1 MNARLS
7 SLLVAGGVILTAIP
21 SGSLV
26 AATPER
32 EASIPASTLQGVALE
47 SVSGTVLNLTIPHF
61 SGQPRLQVL
70 SSPNRVVLDLPG
82 VLRGTQV
89 TKKDIAAFCQGVIQK
104 SRIAQFA
111 TAPLP
116 ITRIVLEV
124 SAGTQVAVST
134 HEAGVKIAL
143 ESGTGLVQARLIPA
157 LPVFAPKATSVETEV
172 ILAKAEPV
180 ALREPVQ
187 QAHESE
193 PLRAIPS
200 LGMPF
205 QSLPRLAV
213 SALLPTTPGM
223 AQDKVA
229 TPQSVAPREDSR
241 SGRTLG
247 DLQTRYTGSKMSIDV
262 KSTDIRD
269 FLLIIAEHAKL
280 NLVADQDVQ
289 GNFGFRFVDTPWDQV
304 LDVITKHAG
313 LGKEISNGVIRIA
326 KVEKLQKEEEDR
338 KRLDDAKALAGDVQ
352 TISRPLSFAKVAD
365 AKTILEK
372 VITKRGGIITD
383 DRTNTLIIT
392 DLPRNINLID
402 DLIAQLDVQIQQV
415 QIEARVIEASKDFE
429 QAFGVKWPTSSSG
442 DANLTVGGNS
452 ASWGSFGGPS
462 WNSVNSQPTRD
473 TSGNITGT
481 DGRLYGSGAATGAYG
496 VNTGIADPAG
506 QFWVSFL
513 SNRFS
518 VNVILQALEK
528 EGKVKI
534 VSSPKIVTQN
544 NKKARIL
551 AGEKIPYPT
560 QQGGAAGGAITVA
573 FIEAN
578 LELNV
583 TPQIT
588 NDGTII
594 MDIQVEKSEADFSRT
609 VQGSPTILRK
619 AIETQV
625 LVKDGGTAVLGGVY
639 TTKSNAGVTGV
650 PFLSKIP
657 VLGMLFRSKIEKES
671 NAELLVFITP
681 RILKS

>member
-21 SGSLV
+21 SGSLM
-26 AATPER
+26 ATTPER
-32 EASIPASTLQGVALE
+32 EASIPASTLQGASLE
-47 SVSGTVLNLTIPHF
+47 SGGGTVLNLSIPNF
-61 SGQPRLQVL
+61 LGQPRLQVL

-82 VLRGTQV
+82 VMRGTQV

-111 TAPLP
+111 TEPMP

-124 SAGTQVAVST
+124 SGGTQVAVST
-134 HEAGVKIAL
+134 HEGGVKVAL
-143 ESGTGLVQARLIPA
+143 EAGTGAIHARLAPA
-157 LPVFAPKATSVETEV
+157 LPTLAPKTAPTETEMV
-172 ILAKAEPV
+172 LAKAEPAV
-180 ALREPVQ
+180 LAPKSNELLQ
-187 QAHESE
+187 
-193 PLRAIPS
+193 PLPS

-205 QSLPRLAV
+205 QALPRLAV
-213 SALLPTTPGM
+213 SALLPTAPGL
-223 AQDKVA
+223 AQDKA
-229 TPQSVAPREDSR
+229 ASPQSTTTRDDSR
-241 SGRTLG
+241 AGRTLG
-247 DLQTRYTGSKMSIDV
+247 DTQTRYTGSKMSIDV

-269 FLLIIAEHAKL
+269 FLLIIADHAKL

-289 GNFGFRFVDTPWDQV
+289 GNFTFRFVDTPWDQV

-338 KRLDDAKALAGDVQ
+338 KRLDDAKALSGEVQ

-365 AKTILEK
+365 AKAILEK
-372 VITKRGGIITD
+372 VITKRGSIITD

-392 DLPRNINLID
+392 DLPRNIYLVD

-429 QAFGVKWPTSSSG
+429 QAFGVKWPTSNNG
-442 DANLTVGGNS
+442 DAKLSLNGKDAPWATVGGT
-452 ASWGSFGGPS
+452 GPA
-462 WNSVNSQPTRD
+462 WN
-473 TSGNITGT
+473 
-481 DGRLYGSGAATGAYG
+481 GSGGFNRTASNQAATTAWTLGKPG
-496 VNTGIADPAG
+496 VTDLPAPAG
-506 QFWVSFL
+506 EFWVSFL

-639 TTKSNAGVTGV
+639 TTKTNSGVTGV

-657 VLGMLFRSKIEKES
+657 VLGMLFRSKSEKES

>member
-7 SLLVAGGVILTAIP
+7 SLLVAGGVVLTAIP
-21 SGSLV
+21 CGSLM
-26 AATPER
+26 ATTPER
-32 EASIPASTLQGVALE
+32 EASIPASTLQGAALE
-47 SVSGTVLNLTIPHF
+47 SGSGTVLNLSIPNF
-61 SGQPRLQVL
+61 AGQPRLQVL

-89 TKKDIAAFCQGVIQK
+89 TKKEIAALCQGAIQK

-111 TAPLP
+111 TSPLP
-116 ITRIVLEV
+116 VTRLVLEV
-124 SAGTQVAVST
+124 ASGTQVAVSSY
-134 HEAGVKIAL
+134 EGGVRVSL
-143 ESGTGLVQARLIPA
+143 ETGTGAVQAKLVPA
-157 LPVFAPKATSVETEV
+157 NPTLAPKASPVETEV
-172 ILAKAEPV
+172 VLAKAEPV
-180 ALREPVQ
+180 GELERVQ
-187 QAHESE
+187 QARTAE
-193 PLRAIPS
+193 PLQAIPA

-205 QSLPRLAV
+205 QTLPRLAV
-213 SALLPTTPGM
+213 SSLLPTTPGVAQEKM
-223 AQDKVA
+223 AS
-229 TPQSVAPREDSR
+229 PQAAPSREDSR

-365 AKTILEK
+365 AKAILEK

-383 DRTNTLIIT
+383 ERTNTLIIT
-392 DLPRNINLID
+392 DLPRNIYLID

-429 QAFGVKWPTSSSG
+429 QAFGVKWPSSNSG
-442 DANLTVGGNS
+442 DAKLSVGGSDAPWGTVGGT
-452 ASWGSFGGPS
+452 GPS
-462 WNSVNSQPTRD
+462 WNS
-473 TSGNITGT
+473 SGGFRRTV
-481 DGRLYGSGAATGAYG
+481 SGQAATTAWTE
-496 VNTGIADPAG
+496 NTPIPDPAG

-518 VNVILQALEK
+518 VNVILQAMEK

-639 TTKSNAGVTGV
+639 TTKSSAGVTGV

-657 VLGMLFRSKIEKES
+657 VLGMLFRSKVDKES

>member
-7 SLLVAGGVILTAIP
+7 SLLVAGGVVLTVIP
-21 SGSLV
+21 CGSLL
-26 AATPER
+26 ATTPER
-32 EASIPASTLQGVALE
+32 EASIPASTLQGAALE
-47 SVSGTVLNLTIPHF
+47 SGSGTILNLSIPHF
-61 SGQPRLQVL
+61 AGQPRLQVL

-89 TKKDIAAFCQGVIQK
+89 TKKEIAAFCQGAIQK

-111 TAPLP
+111 TSPLP
-116 ITRIVLEV
+116 VTRLVLEV
-124 SAGTQVAVST
+124 ASGTQVEVSSYEGGVRVFL
-134 HEAGVKIAL
+134 EAG
-143 ESGTGLVQARLIPA
+143 SGAIQAKLV
-157 LPVFAPKATSVETEV
+157 PVNPSLAPQSAPIETEV
-172 ILAKAEPV
+172 VLAKTEPV
-180 ALREPVQ
+180 VEAERVQ
-187 QAHESE
+187 QARTAE
-193 PLRAIPS
+193 PLQAIPT

-205 QSLPRLAV
+205 QTLPRLAV
-213 SALLPTTPGM
+213 SSLLPTTPGM
-223 AQDKVA
+223 AQDKMASPQA
-229 TPQSVAPREDSR
+229 TSGREDSR

-365 AKTILEK
+365 AKAILEK

-383 DRTNTLIIT
+383 ERTNTLIIT
-392 DLPRNINLID
+392 DLPRNIYLID

-429 QAFGVKWPTSSSG
+429 QAFGVKWPSSNSG
-442 DANLTVGGNS
+442 DAKLSVGGS
-452 ASWGSFGGPS
+452 DAPWGTIGGTGPS
-462 WNSVNSQPTRD
+462 WNS
-473 TSGNITGT
+473 SGGFRRTA
-481 DGRLYGSGAATGAYG
+481 SGQGATTAWTE
-496 VNTGIADPAG
+496 NTPIPGPAG

-518 VNVILQALEK
+518 VNVILQAMEK

-657 VLGMLFRSKIEKES
+657 VLGMLFRSKIDKES

>member
-21 SGSLV
+21 SGSLM
-26 AATPER
+26 ATTPER
-32 EASIPASTLQGVALE
+32 EASIPASTLQGAALE
-47 SVSGTVLNLTIPHF
+47 SGSGTVLNLSIPNF
-61 SGQPRLQVL
+61 AGQPRLQVL

-89 TKKDIAAFCQGVIQK
+89 TKKEIAAFCQGAIQK

-111 TAPLP
+111 TSPLP
-116 ITRIVLEV
+116 VTRLVLEV
-124 SAGTQVAVST
+124 ASGTQVAVSSY
-134 HEAGVKIAL
+134 EGGVRVSL
-143 ESGTGLVQARLIPA
+143 ETGTGAVQARLIPA
-157 LPVFAPKATSVETEV
+157 NPTLAPKASPVETEV
-172 ILAKAEPV
+172 VLAKAEPV
-180 ALREPVQ
+180 GELERVQ
-187 QAHESE
+187 QARTAE
-193 PLRAIPS
+193 PLQAIPA

-205 QSLPRLAV
+205 QTLPRLAV
-213 SALLPTTPGM
+213 SSLLPTTPGM
-223 AQDKVA
+223 AQEKMASPQA
-229 TPQSVAPREDSR
+229 TPGREDSR

-365 AKTILEK
+365 AKAILEK

-383 DRTNTLIIT
+383 ERTNTLIIT
-392 DLPRNINLID
+392 DLPRNIYLID

-429 QAFGVKWPTSSSG
+429 QAFGVKWPSSNSG
-442 DANLTVGGNS
+442 DAKLSVGGNDAAWGTVGGT
-452 ASWGSFGGPS
+452 GPS
-462 WNSVNSQPTRD
+462 WNS
-473 TSGNITGT
+473 SGGFRRTASNQ
-481 DGRLYGSGAATGAYG
+481 AATTAWTE
-496 VNTGIADPAG
+496 NTPIPDPAG

-518 VNVILQALEK
+518 VNVILQAMEK

-639 TTKSNAGVTGV
+639 TTKSSAGVTGV

-657 VLGMLFRSKIEKES
+657 VLGMLFRSKVDKES

>member
-21 SGSLV
+21 SGSLM
-26 AATPER
+26 ATTPER

-47 SVSGTVLNLTIPHF
+47 SGNGTVLNLSIPHF
-61 SGQPRLQVL
+61 AGQPRLQVL
-70 SSPNRVVLDLPG
+70 NHPNRVVLDLPG

-89 TKKDIAAFCQGVIQK
+89 TKKDISAFCQGVIQK
-104 SRIAQFA
+104 SRIAQF
-111 TAPLP
+111 TMDPLP

-124 SAGTQVAVST
+124 TGGTQVAVST
-134 HEAGVKIAL
+134 HEGGVRVSL
-143 ESGTGLVQARLIPA
+143 EPGTGAIQARMVPGQPL
-157 LPVFAPKATSVETEV
+157 FAPKTTPIETEV
-172 ILAKAEPV
+172 VLAKAEPGV
-180 ALREPVQ
+180 VEPQ
-187 QAHESE
+187 KSRSGE
-193 PLRAIPS
+193 PLQALPT

-205 QSLPRLAV
+205 QALPRLAV
-213 SALLPTTPGM
+213 SALLPTTPGV
-223 AQDKVA
+223 AQDKA
-229 TPQSVAPREDSR
+229 AAPQQAPTVREESR

-247 DLQTRYTGSKMSIDV
+247 DMQTRYTGSKMSIDV

-365 AKTILEK
+365 AKAILEK
-372 VITKRGGIITD
+372 VITKRGSIITD

-392 DLPRNINLID
+392 DLPRNIYLVD

-429 QAFGVKWPTSSSG
+429 QSFGVKWPTSNSG
-442 DANLTVGGNS
+442 DAKLTVGGKD
-452 ASWGSFGGPS
+452 APWGTIGGTGPS
-462 WNSVNSQPTRD
+462 WNS
-473 TSGNITGT
+473 SGGFNRTA
-481 DGRLYGSGAATGAYG
+481 SNQAATTAWSFGKPG
-496 VNTGIADPAG
+496 VTDLTAPAG
-506 QFWVSFL
+506 EFWVSFL

-534 VSSPKIVTQN
+534 VSNPKIVTQN

-639 TTKSNAGVTGV
+639 TTKTNSGVTGV

-657 VLGMLFRSKIEKES
+657 VLGMLFRSKVEKES

>member
-21 SGSLV
+21 SGSLM
-26 AATPER
+26 ATTPER
-32 EASIPASTLQGVALE
+32 EASVPASTLQGAALE
-47 SVSGTVLNLTIPHF
+47 SGGGTVLNLSIPNF

-82 VLRGTQV
+82 VLRGTLV
-89 TKKDIAAFCQGVIQK
+89 TKKDISAFCQGLILK

-111 TAPLP
+111 TDPLP

-124 SAGTQVAVST
+124 SGGTQVAVST
-134 HEAGVKIAL
+134 HAGGVKVSL
-143 ESGTGLVQARLIPA
+143 EPGAGAIHARLIPGLPA
-157 LPVFAPKATSVETEV
+157 LAPKAAPVETEV
-172 ILAKAEPV
+172 VLAKADSAVLES
-180 ALREPVQ
+180 VQ
-187 QAHESE
+187 NPRPGE
-193 PLRAIPS
+193 PLQALPA

-213 SALLPTTPGM
+213 SALLPTAPGM
-223 AQDKVA
+223 AQDKAA
-229 TPQSVAPREDSR
+229 TPQASAPREDSR
-241 SGRTLG
+241 AGRTLG
-247 DLQTRYTGSKMSIDV
+247 DMQTRYTGSKMSIDV

-365 AKTILEK
+365 AKAILEK

-392 DLPRNINLID
+392 DLPRNIYLID

-429 QAFGVKWPTSSSG
+429 QAFGVKWPTSNSG
-442 DANLTVGGNS
+442 DAKLSVGGTD
-452 ASWGSFGGPS
+452 APWGTIGGTGPS
-462 WNSVNSQPTRD
+462 WNS
-473 TSGNITGT
+473 SGGFNRTA
-481 DGRLYGSGAATGAYG
+481 SNQAATTAWTLGKPG
-496 VNTGIADPAG
+496 VTDIAAPAG
-506 QFWVSFL
+506 EFWVSFL

-573 FIEAN
+573 FIDAN

-639 TTKSNAGVTGV
+639 TTKTNSGVTGV

-657 VLGMLFRSKIEKES
+657 VLGMLFRSKVEKES

>member
-21 SGSLV
+21 SGSLM
-26 AATPER
+26 ATTPER
-32 EASIPASTLQGVALE
+32 EASVPASTLQGAALE
-47 SVSGTVLNLTIPHF
+47 TGGGTVLNLSIPNF

-70 SSPNRVVLDLPG
+70 SGPNRVVLDLPG

-89 TKKDIAAFCQGVIQK
+89 TKKDISAFCQGVILK

-111 TAPLP
+111 TDPLP

-124 SAGTQVAVST
+124 SGGTQVAVST
-134 HEAGVKIAL
+134 HAGGVKVSL
-143 ESGTGLVQARLIPA
+143 EPGAGAIHARLIPGLPA
-157 LPVFAPKATSVETEV
+157 LAPKAAPVETEIV
-172 ILAKAEPV
+172 LAKADPAVLES
-180 ALREPVQ
+180 VQ
-187 QAHESE
+187 NPRPGE
-193 PLRAIPS
+193 PLKALPA

-213 SALLPTTPGM
+213 SALLPTAPGM
-223 AQDKVA
+223 AQEKAA
-229 TPQSVAPREDSR
+229 TPQGSTPREDAR
-241 SGRTLG
+241 AGRTLG
-247 DLQTRYTGSKMSIDV
+247 DMQTRYTGSKMSIDV

-365 AKTILEK
+365 AKAILEK
-372 VITKRGGIITD
+372 VITKRGSIITD

-392 DLPRNINLID
+392 DLPRNIYLVD

-429 QAFGVKWPTSSSG
+429 QAFGVKWPTSNSG
-442 DANLTVGGNS
+442 DAKLSLNGKD
-452 ASWGSFGGPS
+452 APWGSSYGPA
-462 WNSVNSQPTRD
+462 WNSTNFNRAVYDGSGNYVGVKNPD
-473 TSGNITGT
+473 TSVAFSGGKPGVT
-481 DGRLYGSGAATGAYG
+481 DLTA
-496 VNTGIADPAG
+496 PAG
-506 QFWVSFL
+506 EFWVSFL

-639 TTKSNAGVTGV
+639 TTKTNSGVTGV

-657 VLGMLFRSKIEKES
+657 VLGMLFRSKVEKES